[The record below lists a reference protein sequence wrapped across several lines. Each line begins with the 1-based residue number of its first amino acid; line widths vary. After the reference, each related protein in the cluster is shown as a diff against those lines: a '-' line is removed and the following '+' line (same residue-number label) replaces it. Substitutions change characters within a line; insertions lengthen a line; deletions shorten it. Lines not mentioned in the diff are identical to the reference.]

1 MRRLWARGGEEAMS
15 IVLTRGGEELVLRI
29 SYRVLTD
36 AGNAKDELTLA
47 DLRAEGHFLVRLL
60 DDLWRHCG
68 DENTVMRSVHL
79 MR

>member
-1 MRRLWARGGEEAMS
+1 MS
-15 IVLTRGGEELVLRI
+15 IVWDGGGEELALRI

-60 DDLWRHCG
+60 DDLGRHCG
-68 DENTVMRSVHL
+68 EDTSMKSIHL